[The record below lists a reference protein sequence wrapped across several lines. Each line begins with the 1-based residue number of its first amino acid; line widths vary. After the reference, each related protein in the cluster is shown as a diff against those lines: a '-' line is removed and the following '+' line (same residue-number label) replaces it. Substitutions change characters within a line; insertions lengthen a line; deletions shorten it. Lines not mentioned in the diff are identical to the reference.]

1 MTKKGPTVKT
11 MYGQDTPAQSL
22 QKHVFQTT
30 FVKILKVEMV
40 TARDDVSI
48 KMSTSYHTWVAQP

>member
-1 MTKKGPTVKT
+1 
-11 MYGQDTPAQSL
+11 MYGQDTTAQSL
-22 QKHVFQTT
+22 QKHVRQTT

-40 TARDDVSI
+40 TATDDISI